1 MLHAPEPFT
10 LKRLLIGRATR
21 GAMKYRYE
29 TPRLYEAY
37 MSGARDL
44 FESLQPQLTAPAI
57 RALDAWFSELE
68 SWQGLGDPPQPPSA
82 WPRS

>member
-1 MLHAPEPFT
+1 
-10 LKRLLIGRATR
+10 
-21 GAMKYRYE
+21 
-29 TPRLYEAY
+29 